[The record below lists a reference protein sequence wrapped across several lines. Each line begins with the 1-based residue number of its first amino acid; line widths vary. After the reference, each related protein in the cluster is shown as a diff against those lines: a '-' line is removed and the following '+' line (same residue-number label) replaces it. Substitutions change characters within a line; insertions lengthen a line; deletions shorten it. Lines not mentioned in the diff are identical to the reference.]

1 MFQNYNL
8 AYCDGFSCR
17 LCYEDSIP
25 AIAPRQIMKISNTW
39 NSDIPCFNKLQKS
52 P

>member
-1 MFQNYNL
+1 MFQDYIL
-8 AYCDGFSCR
+8 AYCEPFSYR

-25 AIAPRQIMKISNTW
+25 AIAPRQIMKIWNTW
-39 NSDIPCFNKLQKS
+39 NSDIPCVNNLQKS

>member
-1 MFQNYNL
+1 MFQDYNL

-25 AIAPRQIMKISNTW
+25 AIAPRQIMKISKTLKFW
-39 NSDIPCFNKLQKS
+39 HTLHQ
-52 P
+52 